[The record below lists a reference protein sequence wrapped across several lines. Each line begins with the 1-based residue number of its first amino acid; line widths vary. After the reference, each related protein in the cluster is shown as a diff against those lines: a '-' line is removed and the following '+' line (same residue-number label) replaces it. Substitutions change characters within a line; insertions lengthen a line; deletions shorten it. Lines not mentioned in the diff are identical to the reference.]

1 MALVHLVDRWLG
13 VGERI
18 FLVLANVCLATMLV
32 FNIINI
38 ASRAVFDIGITFIF
52 PWSVVLFVWMTFFGF
67 FVIYRRRKDITVD
80 FLIDRMGPRA
90 KLFTRLVVNAIV
102 LCLMSVMLYYAPYTL
117 RAQIGEIDMVTIF
130 GFLVERYVMSV
141 PLFTACTLI
150 CLNVL
155 VDTAHALHGDTEPR
169 HSPAGDI

>member
-1 MALVHLVDRWLG
+1 
-13 VGERI
+13 
-18 FLVLANVCLATMLV
+18 
-32 FNIINI
+32 
-38 ASRAVFDIGITFIF
+38 
-52 PWSVVLFVWMTFFGF
+52 MTFFGF